1 MARNPHQ
8 TLEGLLRSGVRLLPA
23 QRVLLWQLFFEIEI
37 EQQANMTA
45 GAMVV
50 LPVRAAE
57 FVRLLS
63 VWSFLVIGFGIIS
76 AMSVAAYLN
85 WNVAVLAG
93 IVIGAALLVLL
104 LGVIS
109 SWVTAHAA
117 KYQLDRLLVVAEL
130 IDPTRGSV
138 ALLTWLVAFVL
149 YGLLSAAAVGLRVMT
164 NAQLIQGALLLL
176 GMFGM
181 ALALGAVLPVRR
193 ESVAG

>member
-1 MARNPHQ
+1 
-8 TLEGLLRSGVRLLPA
+8 LPA

-37 EQQANMTA
+37 EQQANMAA
-45 GAMVV
+45 GAMGV

-57 FVRLLS
+57 LVRLLS
-63 VWSFLVIGFGIIS
+63 VWSFLVIGFGIIG
-76 AMSVAAYLN
+76 AMSVAAYFN
-85 WNVAVLAG
+85 NGNVAVLAG
-93 IVIGAALLVLL
+93 IVIGVAFLVLL
-104 LGVIS
+104 IGVIS

-138 ALLTWLVAFVL
+138 ARLTWLVAFVL